1 MRVQWVRLSGVLRM
15 SPVDGTAIPRPPSA
29 KAHENSVTDKVH
41 EYCIVFVGFYLQEQA
56 LKDWLKT
63 CVKPVCDTIS

>member
-1 MRVQWVRLSGVLRM
+1 M

-29 KAHENSVTDKVH
+29 KAHENGVTDKVR